1 MIWTEQQLIEL
12 KRNSKIEKSLDISTM
27 TAEEIFRCRVL
38 FYRGALGF
46 LLHSAQKKMKENWE
60 KSGSDEYLVFCSRQL
75 GKTHLGLVIAIIVCI
90 IWPGSR
96 VLYYG
101 PVKDKLKDIVND
113 GLAPI
118 LLFAPVGLIHRKKSE
133 YRWQIG
139 KSELRL
145 CTLERAHIDKYRG
158 WNAKGLI
165 VIEEGCFVDSEAF
178 SYAWQSVIHPQRLRH
193 NPKVLINT
201 TPSTDEDHY
210 IHTVLLP
217 ELEAKGAVA
226 NYTIYENPFLTLEQ
240 IEKMKKQV
248 TNEVWRRE
256 YLAEIFRS
264 ITSVAVPEFNER
276 HVVKIEAPPA
286 YANWQTVIDF
296 GGSLDPHGIWLNYW
310 DSKRSKYVMWK
321 CHLMPPNSSIKEIV
335 DFCLE
340 FEKDKTLGR
349 HDRVIDCS
357 GQVSIEL
364 SRLKFDHMLPQKG
377 PGSFDANLQALRVA
391 FQNDVIEVN
400 GSCTDGINQLKYGK
414 LNKNRDDFF
423 RNEKHHCDLIASAMY
438 GFKVKVTHDPFP
450 AHYGFSKEK
459 YHRPTPPKSNLALL
473 GEI

>member
-1 MIWTEQQLIEL
+1 MRTEQPKDWGKLN
-12 KRNSKIEKSLDISTM
+12 KNDR
-27 TAEEIFRCRVL
+27 FRSHVL
-38 FYRGALGF
+38 FSRGDIDF
-46 LLHSAQKKMKENWE
+46 LLHSTQRKMKENWE

-75 GKTHLGLVIAIIVCI
+75 GKTHFGLCVAIETCLKK
-90 IWPGSR
+90 PGSR

-101 PVKDKLKDIVND
+101 PKKDKLKDIIND

-118 LLFAPVGLIHRKKSE
+118 MLFAPKGLIIRQKSE
-133 YRWQIG
+133 HRWKIG
-139 KSELRL
+139 QSELRL
-145 CTLERAHIDKYRG
+145 CALERAHIDNYRG
-158 WNAKGLI
+158 QNAKGLI

-178 SYAWQSVIHPQRLRH
+178 SYAWQSVIHAQRLRH
-193 NPKVLINT
+193 KPKVLINT
-201 TPSTDEDHY
+201 TPSVDEDHY

-217 ELEAKGAVA
+217 ELDQKKAVS
-226 NYTIYENPFLTLEQ
+226 NYTIFENPFLSEEEIGKLKT
-240 IEKMKKQV
+240 QV
-248 TNEVWRRE
+248 TEEVWRRE

-276 HVVKIEAPPA
+276 HVQKIEPPSH
-286 YANWQTVIDF
+286 ANWQTCIDF

-310 DSKRSKYVMWK
+310 DSKRSKYVMYK

-340 FEKDKTLGR
+340 FEKDITQGR
-349 HDRVIDCS
+349 HDRVVDCS

-364 SRLKFDHMLPQKG
+364 ARLGFAHMLPQKG

-400 GSCTDGINQLKYGK
+400 ASCTDGINQLKYGK

-438 GFKVKVTHDPFP
+438 GFKVKVTHDAYPLF
-450 AHYGFSKEK
+450 HGFDREK
-459 YHRPTPPKSNLALL
+459 YHRATPPISGLQQLAEL
-473 GEI
+473 